1 MTARDVLLSHG
12 RLRVVDIGSGPV
24 LVLLHGLGGTWRN
37 WQANM
42 SALAVHHRVIAV
54 DLPGFGGSEL
64 YPGPVTVTRYVDT
77 VVELLD
83 RLGIDEAT
91 FVGNS
96 MGGLLTIEMAVRHA
110 DRVRSAVLVC
120 SGGIPLTT
128 LQHRLV
134 TIPQARAMN
143 HLMRLR
149 FSRWLVQRSQWVRI
163 FLGARVFHD
172 PGTIPP
178 DLLAA
183 ALDGLSAPG
192 FGPAADAAA
201 RYDARLSAPA
211 ITCPTLV
218 LWGAEDPLLS
228 VAIGREISRLIP
240 GSDLEVWERTG
251 HCPMLEHPARFNE
264 RVLSFVAQGQAPHP
278 G

>member
-12 RLRVVDIGSGPV
+12 RLRVVDVGSGPV

-37 WQANM
+37 WQANL
-42 SALAVHHRVIAV
+42 SALAEHHRVVAM
-54 DLPGFGGSEL
+54 DLPGFGDSEL
-64 YPGPVTVTRYVDT
+64 YPGPVTVTRYVET

-83 RLGIDEAT
+83 RLGIDHAT

-110 DRVRSAVLVC
+110 DRVSAAVLVC
-120 SGGIPLTT
+120 SGGIPLTS

-149 FSRWLVQRSQWVRI
+149 LSRWLVRRSQRVRI

-172 PGTIPP
+172 PRTVPP
-178 DLLAA
+178 NLLAA
-183 ALDGLSAPG
+183 ALDGLSAAG
-192 FGPAADAAA
+192 FGPAADTAA

-211 ITCPTLV
+211 VACPTLV
-218 LWGAEDPLLS
+218 LWGADDPLLP
-228 VAIGREISRLIP
+228 VAMGRQIRRLIP
-240 GSDLEVWERTG
+240 GSELEVWERTG
-251 HCPMLEHPARFNE
+251 HCPMLEHPARFDE
-264 RVLSFVAQGQAPHP
+264 RVLSFAAQEQAPHA